1 MSPCSERDDPTGT
14 APTPWHTP
22 NRRVMALVASTL
34 LAAALVASAC
44 TVETTEEPTSPTST
58 IDEGLGDNSPTD
70 DTDQEIPDDQGHDG
84 GSGDDGDQGAP
95 ASGDSGIRIAR
106 EIDGDSLELE
116 IDGAIVEVRL
126 VGINA
131 PELADCQGPAARDA
145 LGELL
150 RAGNI
155 AVSGSETDRF
165 DRLLVELEVEGA
177 SVNEA
182 MVRAGWALAIHGD
195 GAAYVGAMRA
205 AADDQVGMW
214 SPSVPG
220 CATVSDDVVV
230 LDAEPDPP
238 GRDEENLDQE
248 YVVIANAGTEPLEL
262 GGWQL
267 RDESTGNRFVFEDRR
282 LGPGDELVLVTGC
295 GQDSDREVFWCSEFP
310 VWSNQGETVLVLAPD
325 GAIAAH
331 RFLE

>member
-1 MSPCSERDDPTGT
+1 MSPSSERDDPTGT
-14 APTPWHTP
+14 APTPWRTQT
-22 NRRVMALVASTL
+22 RRVTALMVSTL
-34 LAAALVASAC
+34 LAAALLASAC
-44 TVETTEEPTSPTST
+44 TAETTEESTSPTST
-58 IDEGLGDNSPTD
+58 VDEPLDDDSPD
-70 DTDQEIPDDQGHDG
+70 DTDQEIPDDQGDG
-84 GSGDDGDQGAP
+84 EDQSDP

-106 EIDGDSLELE
+106 EVDGDSLELE
-116 IDGAIVEVRL
+116 IDGAVVEVRL

-150 RAGNI
+150 RAGDI
-155 AVSGSETDRF
+155 AVSGSESDRF

-182 MVRAGWALAIHGD
+182 MVRAGWALAVHGD
-195 GAAYVGAMRA
+195 GDAYVGAMRA

-220 CATVSDDVVV
+220 CAPVTDDVVV

-248 YVVIANAGTEPLEL
+248 FVVIANAGTEPLEL
-262 GGWQL
+262 DGWQL
-267 RDESTGNRFVFEDRR
+267 RDESTGNRFVFEARR